1 MKSVRIRSLSGDYF
15 PAFGMNRRDTPCLR
29 FSAYLVRMRE
39 NEDQK
44 IPNTDTFYA
53 VFTWGTN
60 QMSLS
65 NETLDL

>member
-29 FSAYLVRMRE
+29 FSAYLVQMRE

-44 IPNTDTFYA
+44 NSEYGYFLRS
-53 VFTWGTN
+53 VHLGH
-60 QMSLS
+60 QS
-65 NETLDL
+65 NVIK